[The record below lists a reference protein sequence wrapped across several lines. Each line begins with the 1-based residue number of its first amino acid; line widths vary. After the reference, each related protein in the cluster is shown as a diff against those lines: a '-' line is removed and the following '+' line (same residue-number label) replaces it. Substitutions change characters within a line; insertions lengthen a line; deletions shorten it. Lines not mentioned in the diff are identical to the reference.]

1 MEAGLKWTASSG
13 GAQNLK
19 FIYPERRII
28 MKILVVDD
36 EKNILRLYKAELED
50 EGYSIVTANT
60 GQEALEVFDREN
72 PDLVTLDIMMP
83 DMDGI
88 QVLRQLKQKN
98 SQVPVIM
105 LTAYDYRDDFSVW
118 VSDAYVVKSS
128 DLNNLKAT
136 IKQIFG
142 KK

>member
-1 MEAGLKWTASSG
+1 
-13 GAQNLK
+13 
-19 FIYPERRII
+19 

-36 EKNILRLYKAELED
+36 EKNILKLYKAELED
-50 EGYSIVTANT
+50 EGYNVVTANS
-60 GQEALEVFDREN
+60 GKEALEVFRQEN

-83 DMDGI
+83 DIDGI
-88 QVLRQLKQKN
+88 QVLRQLKQEN
-98 SQVPVIM
+98 PQIPVIM

-128 DLNNLKAT
+128 DLANLKAT
-136 IKQIFG
+136 IKQIIE

>member
-1 MEAGLKWTASSG
+1 
-13 GAQNLK
+13 
-19 FIYPERRII
+19 

-36 EKNILRLYKAELED
+36 EKNILKLYKAELED
-50 EGYSIVTANT
+50 EGYDIVTANS
-60 GQEALEVFDREN
+60 GKEALDVFRQEN

-83 DMDGI
+83 DIDGI
-88 QVLRQLKQKN
+88 QVLRQLKQEN
-98 SQVPVIM
+98 PQIPVIM

-128 DLNNLKAT
+128 DLTNLKAT
-136 IKQIFG
+136 IKQIIE

>member
-1 MEAGLKWTASSG
+1 
-13 GAQNLK
+13 
-19 FIYPERRII
+19 

-36 EKNILRLYKAELED
+36 EKNILKLYKAELED
-50 EGYSIVTANT
+50 DGYQVVVANS
-60 GQEALEVFDREN
+60 GKEAIELFRSEN

-88 QVLRQLKQKN
+88 QVLRQLKQEKP
-98 SQVPVIM
+98 QIPVIM

-128 DLNNLKAT
+128 DLVSLKST
-136 IKQIFG
+136 IKQILEN
-142 KK
+142 K